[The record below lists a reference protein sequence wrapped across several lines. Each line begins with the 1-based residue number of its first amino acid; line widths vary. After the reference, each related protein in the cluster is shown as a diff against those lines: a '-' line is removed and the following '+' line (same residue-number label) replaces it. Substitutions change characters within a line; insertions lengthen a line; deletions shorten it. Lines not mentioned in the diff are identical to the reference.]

1 VPVLVVAGTP
11 EEIGTQMGVLAI
23 KPAVAGVAL
32 VDQFLKEQGLAPFK
46 PLLARVGDKLLAA
59 CPDEYRRELEAAAK
73 AGGVERDLLVIG
85 NMFHDIRKAFGCA
98 GLMVSPA
105 RSLSGEALM
114 GRNLDYRLVPGMQAY
129 SLVIVY
135 RPNGKKPFAVVSFPG
150 ALLLGCAMSAM
161 NADGLVLGTNDVS
174 AAADRSPLVDLKNT
188 PTAVLAR
195 RVLEE
200 CATIAEAE
208 TLLKAHKPASRS
220 IFVLCDRQGGGVI
233 EATPRTIARRP
244 PEAGLCVATNCFRS
258 KELGG
263 ADSCPRALALSQAAR
278 HPKLGVP
285 DVARLLNEAH
295 QGSWT
300 THALVFEPGPLKV
313 HVALGDGFRSATE
326 LPFTEI
332 DLQKWLSQR

>member
-1 VPVLVVAGTP
+1 MLRFVRAAGWVFFYFASLCSLQAAPFHFPEAKHEKGELRYVGGVPVLVVAGTP

-46 PLLARVGDKLLAA
+46 PLLARVGVKLLAA

-135 RPNGKKPFAVVSFPG
+135 RPNGKKPF
-150 ALLLGCAMSAM
+150 
-161 NADGLVLGTNDVS
+161 
-174 AAADRSPLVDLKNT
+174 
-188 PTAVLAR
+188 
-195 RVLEE
+195 
-200 CATIAEAE
+200 
-208 TLLKAHKPASRS
+208 
-220 IFVLCDRQGGGVI
+220 
-233 EATPRTIARRP
+233 
-244 PEAGLCVATNCFRS
+244 
-258 KELGG
+258 
-263 ADSCPRALALSQAAR
+263 
-278 HPKLGVP
+278 
-285 DVARLLNEAH
+285 
-295 QGSWT
+295 
-300 THALVFEPGPLKV
+300 
-313 HVALGDGFRSATE
+313 
-326 LPFTEI
+326 
-332 DLQKWLSQR
+332 